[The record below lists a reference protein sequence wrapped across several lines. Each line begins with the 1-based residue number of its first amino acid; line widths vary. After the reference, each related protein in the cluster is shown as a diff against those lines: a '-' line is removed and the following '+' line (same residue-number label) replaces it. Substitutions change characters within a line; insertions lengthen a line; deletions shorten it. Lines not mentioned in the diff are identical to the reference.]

1 MTRITP
7 DPRVR
12 FGCMASW
19 VRCRFVRK
27 RGFENRDVAL
37 EDASPFSTVASVGR
51 PTTPWKSGWG
61 DVTRP

>member
-37 EDASPFSTVASVGR
+37 EDGFPLLYGGQRRPSHHALEVGV
-51 PTTPWKSGWG
+51 G
-61 DVTRP
+61 